1 MPWGRL
7 DDSLYDHPKLDLIP
21 VEERLAAIGLWARA
35 ISWCNRFLTDGLVP
49 RDRITKLDGTAD
61 LADRLVVAGLFDSGG
76 NVPSGAYQIH
86 DFLSFNDSR
95 EKVLERRQHDADR
108 KAKWRAA
115 KEAEKN
121 GKRPRAARPSGTA
134 RTNGRN
140 VPPSV
145 QPDGTPLSHVE
156 SQRDSRTRES
166 RPDPT
171 RPDPSHDS
179 LERDSAGARPDVQA
193 LLDRGWPKV
202 TKAQRAI
209 LDEVAGRHD
218 RTGHG
223 FAAEVIRNTAPEAD
237 PLESVMSADR
247 MWQSRQRQAADD
259 GDAAWQRTK
268 AEEREQASRVLGDLA
283 PDDVDTKAWT

>member
-49 RDRITKLDGTAD
+49 RDRIAKLDGTAD

-95 EKVLERRQHDADR
+95 EKVMERRQHDADR

-115 KEAEKN
+115 REAEKN
-121 GKRPRAARPSGTA
+121 GKRPRGARHSGTA
-134 RTNGRN
+134 RSNGQI

-145 QPDGTPLSHVE
+145 TPSGTPDKPVL

-179 LERDSAGARPDVQA
+179 LDRDSAGARPDVQA

-202 TKAQRAI
+202 TKAQRLV

-223 FAAEVIRNTAPEAD
+223 FAAEVIRNTAPDAD
-237 PLESVMSADR
+237 PLESVMAADR
-247 MWQSRQRQAADD
+247 MWQAGQRQRADAED
-259 GDAAWQRTK
+259 QAWQRTK
-268 AEEREQASRVLGDLA
+268 AEEREQAGHVLGDLA